1 MILLYKNIS
10 PFLLLWRNQLYKNCI
25 ITHLPCYFFFFCVLP
40 ALFQECILQIR
51 RTCKSKKY
59 SIHQYTNCE
68 PNPLQICLSCFRSTI
83 EEKSKKYILKKAI
96 YFTVIKGPALPS
108 PPPIFQQLWGRER
121 GEKKEWKDREGR
133 DFNLELLLN

>member
-108 PPPIFQQLWGRER
+108 PPQSFNSCEGGKEGKKRSGKTGK
-121 GEKKEWKDREGR
+121 GEILIWSCY
-133 DFNLELLLN
+133 